1 MSVKRKRSSETT
13 RTNMSSQ
20 EIYLTNNY
28 DETKENNLT
37 NSNIEMFETIC
48 CNNNCVECVANTNN
62 IHALNIKLE
71 TEVASRKALEE
82 SNAKFRKLIQN
93 WAVEVFQCD
102 PSNEDL
108 DNLLSLEPENLFEKY
123 KKIMKGTDSD
133 RIKVEEATET
143 LQDVKNKLKLQSE
156 QREIYEKQLSEI
168 RAVLHLPAENCNF
181 ANLVPVLKDLL
192 EQNETN
198 HCTNGL
204 SIIES
209 SSSHGRFSKRQ
220 KSDNSENSGNG
231 FSSGEELGKKGKS
244 GKGHECTQCNK
255 TDCTAKGLKVHEK
268 IHEVKKPM
276 KCDICEY
283 TFDSDKKMADHKKS
297 VHAEMT
303 QYESNIC
310 DTSFDKEK
318 IAIHESKSNC
328 SNSNLNSGTQSLK
341 ENEFRAKK
349 QKTDI
354 ICPTCNKTFLK
365 KNSLNVH
372 IAAVHEGSKPFVCD
386 FCKKRFPRKAD
397 MKKHISSVHQKNKEF
412 KCTKCER
419 KFARKHQVKDHI
431 DLVHEKK
438 KTYNCNICD
447 KTFGSNSIMRRHV
460 KLVHR
465 ERQ

>member
-1 MSVKRKRSSETT
+1 MTNSFASEDIDRNGSSE
-13 RTNMSSQ
+13 
-20 EIYLTNNY
+20 
-28 DETKENNLT
+28 NLT
-37 NSNIEMFETIC
+37 VTNPPVSEDSNK
-48 CNNNCVECVANTNN
+48 NVPSKN
-62 IHALNIKLE
+62 
-71 TEVASRKALEE
+71 
-82 SNAKFRKLIQN
+82 LI
-93 WAVEVFQCD
+93 V
-102 PSNEDL
+102 PT
-108 DNLLSLEPENLFEKY
+108 ENLIVIKSPASDHFEKNGSTANLIENHDKLQ
-123 KKIMKGTDSD
+123 KKQNGSKPILKFKCQRCDHKFKRD
-133 RIKVEEATET
+133 FQ
-143 LQDVKNKLKLQSE
+143 LNFHNKLS
-156 QREIYEKQLSEI
+156 
-168 RAVLHLPAENCNF
+168 
-181 ANLVPVLKDLL
+181 
-192 EQNETN
+192 
-198 HCTNGL
+198 NG
-204 SIIES
+204 IGIPM
-209 SSSHGRFSKRQ
+209 K
-220 KSDNSENSGNG
+220 
-231 FSSGEELGKKGKS
+231 
-244 GKGHECTQCNK
+244 CTQCNK
-255 TDCTAKGLKVHEK
+255 TYCTAKGLKVHEK

-297 VHAEMT
+297 VHAEMM
-303 QYESNIC
+303 QYESNLC

-328 SNSNLNSGTQSLK
+328 SNSNLNSGTQTLK

-397 MKKHISSVHQKNKEF
+397 MKKHISSVHQKNKDFE
-412 KCTKCER
+412 CTKCER

-447 KTFGSNSIMRRHV
+447 KTFGSNPIRRRHV